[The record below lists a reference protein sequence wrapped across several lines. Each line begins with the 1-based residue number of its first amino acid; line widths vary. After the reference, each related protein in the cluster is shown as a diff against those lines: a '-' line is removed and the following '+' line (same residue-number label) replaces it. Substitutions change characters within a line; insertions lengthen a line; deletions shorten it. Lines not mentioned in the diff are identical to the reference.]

1 MSPDNQAGHPQCLLD
16 RAAINQHPSGAP
28 HPDHNVISRRNHE
41 ITNQQVYFSP
51 ELHQDSLE
59 RPLLY
64 TVVVRN
70 DESYGNDFFK
80 PNERQRARRVLLT
93 IPAERES
100 VRGGSRATNAN
111 GEGTIRGVVTAR

>member
-1 MSPDNQAGHPQCLLD
+1 M
-16 RAAINQHPSGAP
+16 
-28 HPDHNVISRRNHE
+28 ISRRNHE
-41 ITNQQVYFSP
+41 ITNQQIYFPP

-64 TVVVRN
+64 MVVVRN

-80 PNERQRARRVLLT
+80 ANERQRARRALLT

-100 VRGGSRATNAN
+100 VRGDPRATNAN
-111 GEGTIRGVVTAR
+111 GEGDYSRRGHRAVTEVAMAVRRAIGNKVHTR